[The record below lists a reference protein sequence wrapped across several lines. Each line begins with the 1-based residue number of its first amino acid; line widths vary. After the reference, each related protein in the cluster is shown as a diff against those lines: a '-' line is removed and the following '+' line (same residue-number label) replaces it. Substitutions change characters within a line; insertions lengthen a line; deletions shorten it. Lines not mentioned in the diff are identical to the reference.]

1 MTVPSPV
8 VAPRQISTM
17 HEPVQCAICQRTIL
31 RGETPDVFLHGGR
44 RALVCELCVP
54 RAVHEGWIREGADE
68 APATVTRGWP
78 RRGSGRSLLDR
89 LRARRPGEA
98 ELLVPQEAEG
108 LLEAMEEPGAEA
120 EEPLYPAPPAIEGMP
135 EEPPMYRED
144 RFVHAIPTNADM
156 KVVRAIELF
165 NLSSHCR
172 TLAGVA
178 RTLGAPLVSVRPS
191 ATEGSIVTIVIAWE
205 LSWYRYE
212 VDLAD
217 EAAGVRLTGQGA
229 ELGELEE
236 GDRAPNA
243 IADGQGALH
252 AAVPPA

>member
-1 MTVPSPV
+1 
-8 VAPRQISTM
+8 M
-17 HEPVQCAICQRTIL
+17 HQPVQCAICQRTIL
-31 RGETPDVFLHGGR
+31 RGERPDVFLHGGR

-54 RAVHEGWIREGADE
+54 RAVHEGWIREGADQ

-78 RRGSGRSLLDR
+78 RRGTGRSLLDR
-89 LRARRPGEA
+89 LRARRPDEA

-108 LLEAMEEPGAEA
+108 LLEAMEEPEGELD
-120 EEPLYPAPPAIEGMP
+120 EPAHVRAPSAIEGVP
-135 EEPPMYRED
+135 EAPPMYRED

-165 NLSSHCR
+165 NLSPHRR
-172 TLAGVA
+172 TLSGVA
-178 RTLGAPLVSVRPS
+178 RTLGAPLVSARPS

-229 ELGELEE
+229 ELGELDEA
-236 GDRAPNA
+236 DRAPNA
-243 IADGQGALH
+243 IADGHGALH

>member
-1 MTVPSPV
+1 
-8 VAPRQISTM
+8 M

-54 RAVHEGWIREGADE
+54 RAVHEGWIREGADA
-68 APATVTRGWP
+68 APGRVTRGWT
-78 RRGSGRSLLDR
+78 RRGSGRSLLER

-108 LLEAMEEPGAEA
+108 LLEAMEEPEY
-120 EEPLYPAPPAIEGMP
+120 EPVVEPPAVAPAVDGLP

-165 NLSSHCR
+165 NASQHCR
-172 TLAGVA
+172 TIAGVA

-205 LSWYRYE
+205 LSWYRFE
-212 VDLAD
+212 IDLAD
-217 EAAGVRLTGQGA
+217 EAAGVRATGQGT
-229 ELGELEE
+229 ELGELEHD
-236 GDRAPNA
+236 DRAPNA
-243 IADGQGALH
+243 IADEFGALH
-252 AAVPPA
+252 AAVQPAS

>member
-1 MTVPSPV
+1 
-8 VAPRQISTM
+8 M
-17 HEPVQCAICQRTIL
+17 HEPVQCAVCQRTIL

-44 RALVCELCVP
+44 RAVVCELCAP
-54 RAVHEGWIREGADE
+54 RAVHEGWIREGADA
-68 APATVTRGWP
+68 APGRVTRGWS
-78 RRGSGRSLLDR
+78 RGSGRSLFDR

-108 LLEAMEEPGAEA
+108 LLEAMEEPEYEYEPEPEPAAEA
-120 EEPLYPAPPAIEGMP
+120 APRRDGLP

-156 KVVRAIELF
+156 KVVRAIDLF
-165 NLSSHCR
+165 NASPHCR
-172 TLAGVA
+172 TISGVA

-212 VDLAD
+212 IDLAD
-217 EAAGVRLTGQGA
+217 EAAGVRSTGQGA
-229 ELGELEE
+229 ELGELDEA
-236 GDRAPNA
+236 DRSPNA
-243 IADGQGALH
+243 IADEFGALH
-252 AAVPPA
+252 AAVQPA